1 MKNIVTFFTFF
12 LMSIALIA
20 QTPCTDCPPA
30 SGTLSG
36 DSASNFL
43 VSAAQMDFVPGQI
56 LVRFK
61 DDVTPVLRK
70 SNGYVALGVPT
81 LDAILQKYKV
91 TSAEKVFPNEQRK
104 MSRQTVKTFSGQE
117 LEVPSLHNI
126 HKLETDS
133 MVNIFEAIE
142 ALKQNENVVY
152 AEPNYMYSI
161 GESEALSPA
170 LTEEEMLEWLKEN
183 PIELVNQPAR
193 VTNVTPND
201 PLYAQQWALPASQVD
216 AVWDS
221 TTGDTTQII
230 AILDTGVDWLHPDLK
245 NKIWHN
251 PGEIPDNGWDDDG
264 NGKVDDVVGWD
275 FVNYD
280 NNPLDDNGHG
290 THVAGIAAA
299 EANNGLGIAGV
310 SWGAKLLPIK
320 VMTNKGSGD
329 ASKISQGVNYAAS
342 VGATVINMSLGGYFK
357 SLTLETA
364 LINALIGAEV
374 IAAAGNDKLSI
385 YDQHKSSLVPTPFY
399 PAAYH
404 FVLGVEDFSNPMFL
418 FSNFDPDGPV
428 YSEFPT
434 GENYELLSY
443 GLAILSSFP
452 GGQYKVFTGT
462 SMAAPLI
469 SGIIALYNSAKMQVT
484 REERWGDFINASR
497 PTDAFTNIFSTEK
510 QPAFDLRS
518 FELTDTLPGNDYDNQ
533 ADAGETI
540 HIWARIRNTYG
551 NSDSTYIKLQLSDL
565 SRPYYSEHIDF
576 IKNVSFLGSIST
588 YRERHNQYDPFII
601 YLKPNFPNEK
611 RFELEVLMWNAGS
624 PDTNKQTINITVY
637 NGTELT
643 GFLTGNIVLTP
654 DRLWL
659 INNST
664 RLTTGSTMK
673 IMPGTHLIINGSFD
687 NRGYIE
693 GFGTKDSII
702 LFEGPGTAGNAQYK
716 YVNFDLRGGSIDAN
730 YLENCSI
737 NNGYRASGTFEFCEF
752 NNMTDIVARNLK
764 NCKING
770 LKHNEFGPHIQDTL
784 MNCVIANSALI
795 GDGQLAQIDL
805 IQNNIFINNY
815 FINAAQFTGIGNGPV
830 VKNNIFRG
838 IKNFIVYLYPG
849 WPGAWQE
856 SQLFE
861 LNPTT
866 NQKYFG
872 NAFIMNRGEKFYNI
886 LKTAGG
892 DDSVSL
898 SGHYFGTSDINK
910 INKWIID
917 FQDNA
922 LLPYAS
928 LNPMMIPPS
937 ESLHG
942 FVWKVLVN
950 GKDAQ
955 DEYVDPLGVG
965 PHRFDVYFNRP
976 MDPNFTPNLTFGGI
990 FPYTTHSIIDS
1001 SHWSPDKKKWT
1012 AYHTVKLY
1020 TGDGINRIRVAG
1032 ARDPEGFEIPFEDQR
1047 FEFLID
1053 AAGSA
1058 SADFQATAGLGKVNL
1073 EWSNPS
1079 SEDVPDLLGYNMYRL
1094 EHITDTTLT
1103 DPVMINSS
1111 LIADTL
1117 FTDFNVVPNKKYY
1130 YYYRVV
1136 RTDFSESDSSKV
1148 ISSIPF
1154 TAAVG
1159 DANGDLTVNI
1169 LDITSIV
1176 GYLLNQN
1183 PQPFIIEAADVNHDD
1198 QINILD
1204 VVGVVNQIMGGM
1216 PKFAVSTNKPTVSFD
1231 SKAAY
1236 IENGSGLTAMQF
1248 KLAGKDIAKAGLVMG
1263 PAAKGM
1269 EMSYSVVAD
1278 TMYVVLY
1285 NFKNNGIVSD
1295 ERGMLF
1301 TLTDGYFKEL
1311 KELIGSDAKGEP
1323 VEISV
1328 TNDGEIIPKEYLL
1341 YQNYPNPFNPN
1352 TTIRY
1357 ALPNPGDVELIVYN
1371 ILGQKV
1377 WDHRVTGQ
1385 KPGYYEIV
1393 WNGKNNYGS
1402 PVASGVYIYQLRS
1415 GKFFTQKKMS
1425 LLK

>member
-1 MKNIVTFFTFF
+1 MKKLYTLLTVF
-12 LMSIALIA
+12 LMSCALFA
-20 QTPCTDCPPA
+20 QTPCNDCPPN

-43 VSAAQMDFVPGQI
+43 TSAAQMDFVPGQI

-91 TSAEKVFPNEQRK
+91 TSAEKVFPSEQRK
-104 MSRQTVKTFSGQE
+104 TSKQKVKTFSGKE
-117 LEVPSLHNI
+117 LELPSLHNI

-133 MVNIFEAIE
+133 IVNIFEAIE
-142 ALKQNENVVY
+142 ALKQDENVVY
-152 AEPNYMYSI
+152 AEPNYVYSTV
-161 GESEALSPA
+161 ESESLSPA
-170 LTEEEMLEWLKEN
+170 MTEEEMIEWLKEN
-183 PIELVNQPAR
+183 PIKLVNKPSK
-193 VTNVTPND
+193 VTSVTPND
-201 PLYAQQWALPASQVD
+201 PLYSQQWALPASQVD

-251 PGEIPDNGWDDDG
+251 PGEIPDNGQDDDG

-275 FVNYD
+275 FINYD

-310 SWGAKLLPIK
+310 SWGAKVMPVK
-320 VMTNKGSGD
+320 VLNNKGRGD
-329 ASKISQGVNYAAS
+329 VLILSQGVYYSSAK
-342 VGATVINMSLGGYFK
+342 GATIINMSFGGYFK
-357 SLTLETA
+357 SLTLEVA
-364 LINALIGAEV
+364 LLNAILSTEIV
-374 IAAAGNDKLSI
+374 AAAGNDNLSI
-385 YDQHKSSLVPTPFY
+385 YDKHPSSTFPTPFY
-399 PAAYH
+399 PAAFS
-404 FVLGVEDFSNPMFL
+404 FVFGVEDVCDINLCYSNY
-418 FSNFDPDGPV
+418 DPDGPI
-428 YSEFPT
+428 YSEFAT
-434 GENYELLSY
+434 GENYELISHGKNIVSVY
-443 GLAILSSFP
+443 P
-452 GGQYKVFTGT
+452 GGQYKVLTGT

-484 REERWGDFINASR
+484 REDRWGDFINASR
-497 PTDAFTNIFSTEK
+497 PTNAFTNIYSTEK
-510 QPAFDLRS
+510 NPVFDLRS

-540 HIWARIRNTYG
+540 HLWARIRNTFGY
-551 NSDSTYIKLQLSDL
+551 SDSTFIKLQLSNM
-565 SRPYYSEHIDF
+565 SRPYYSEHINF
-576 IKNVSFLGSIST
+576 IRDVSYLGNIST
-588 YRERHNQYDPFII
+588 YRDRHNQYDPFII
-601 YLKPNFPNEK
+601 YLKPDFPNEK

-643 GFLTGNIVLTP
+643 GLLSGNLVLSP

-659 INNST
+659 INGSA

-673 IMPGTHLIINGSFD
+673 ILPGTRLIINGSFD
-687 NRGYIE
+687 NRGTLE
-693 GFGTKDSII
+693 AFGTPDSMIMI
-702 LFEGPGTAGNAQYK
+702 EGPGWAGSSTFR
-716 YVNFDLRGGSIDAN
+716 YVNFDLRGNDIYGNFENSI
-730 YLENCSI
+730 I
-737 NNGYRASGTFEFCEF
+737 NNCHAAFGTFRYCEF
-752 NNMTDIVARNLK
+752 NIIEEIHTQTLK
-764 NCKING
+764 NCKINSLIDKG
-770 LKHNEFGPHIQDTL
+770 YGFVTDTL
-784 MNCVIANSALI
+784 MDCVISNSVFQSGI
-795 GDGQLAQIDL
+795 GTNL
-805 IQNNIFINNY
+805 IQNNIFINSY
-815 FINAAQFTGIGNGPV
+815 FPNRNDYPGFHFGKKI
-830 VKNNIFRG
+830 KHNILQH
-838 IKNFIVYLYPG
+838 IKNSLIYYYPNLPPSYYYEAYLILLNTNSG
-849 WPGAWQE
+849 DFFE
-856 SQLFE
+856 NSFLFD
-861 LNPTT
+861 
-866 NQKYFG
+866 
-872 NAFIMNRGEKFYNI
+872 EKDRYYNI
-886 LKTAGG
+886 LKTEGSA
-892 DDSVSL
+892 DSIIF
-898 SGHYFGTSDINK
+898 SGHYFGTTNLNK

-917 FQDNA
+917 FNDNA
-922 LLPYAS
+922 LLPYAALS
-928 LNPMMIPPS
+928 PLRIIPPDS
-937 ESLHG
+937 THG

-955 DEYVDPLGVG
+955 DEHVDPLGIG
-965 PHRFDVYFNRP
+965 THRFDVYFNRQ
-976 MDPNFTPNLTFGGI
+976 MNPNFIPSLTFGGI
-990 FPYTTHSIIDS
+990 FPYTTHAIVDS
-1001 SHWSPDKKKWT
+1001 SYWSHDFKIWT

-1020 TGDGINRIRVAG
+1020 SGDGINKIRVAG
-1032 ARDPEGFEIPFEDQR
+1032 ARDPEGFEIPVEDFR
-1047 FEFLID
+1047 FEFLIN

-1079 SEDVPDLLGYNMYRL
+1079 PEDVPDLLGYNMYRL

-1103 DPVMINSS
+1103 EPVMINST
-1111 LIADTL
+1111 LISDTL

-1148 ISSIPF
+1148 ISSIPY

-1176 GYLLNQN
+1176 AYLLNQN
-1183 PQPFIIEAADVNHDD
+1183 PEPFILEAADVNHDN

-1204 VVGVVNQIMGGM
+1204 VVGVVNQIMGGK

-1236 IENGSGLTAMQF
+1236 IQNGSGLTAMQF

-1263 PAAKGM
+1263 PSAQGM
-1269 EMSYSVVAD
+1269 ELSYNVVGD
-1278 TMYVVLY
+1278 TMYVALY

-1311 KELIGSDAKGEP
+1311 KELIGSDAKGES
-1323 VEISV
+1323 VEINV
-1328 TNDGEIIPKEYLL
+1328 TNDGEIIPKDYQL

-1357 ALPNPGDVELIVYN
+1357 ALPNPGDVELIIYN

-1377 WDHRVTGQ
+1377 WDHRVTSQ
-1385 KPGYYEIV
+1385 KPGYYEVV

-1402 PVASGVYIYQLRS
+1402 PVASGIYIYQLRS

>member
-1 MKNIVTFFTFF
+1 
-12 LMSIALIA
+12 MSVALIA
-20 QTPCTDCPPA
+20 QTPCPDCPPING
-30 SGTLSG
+30 SLSG
-36 DSASNFL
+36 DSTTNFL

-70 SNGYVALGVPT
+70 SNGYVAVGVPT

-104 MSRQTVKTFSGQE
+104 TSRKTVKTFSGKE

-133 MVNIFEAIE
+133 IVNIFEAIE
-142 ALKQNENVVY
+142 ALNLDENVVY
-152 AEPNYMYSI
+152 AEPNYVYSSV
-161 GESEALSPA
+161 ESESLSPA
-170 LTEEEMLEWLKEN
+170 MTEEEMIEWLKEN
-183 PIELVNQPAR
+183 PIKLVNKPSK
-193 VTNVTPND
+193 VTSVTPND
-201 PLYAQQWALPASQVD
+201 PLYSQQWALPASQVD

-251 PGEIPDNGWDDDG
+251 PGEIPDNGQDDDG

-275 FVNYD
+275 FINYD

-299 EANNGLGIAGV
+299 EANNGLGITGV
-310 SWGAKLLPIK
+310 SWGAKIMPVKALN
-320 VMTNKGSGD
+320 NKGQGD
-329 ASKISQGVNYAAS
+329 VLILSQGAYYAS
-342 VGATVINMSLGGYFK
+342 TKGATIINMSLGNYFK
-357 SLTLETA
+357 SLTLEAA
-364 LINALIGAEV
+364 LLNAALTCELV
-374 IAAAGNDKLSI
+374 AAAGNDQFNI
-385 YDQHKSSLVPTPFY
+385 YPKDPRFPQAMY
-399 PAAYH
+399 PAAFY
-404 FVLGVEDFSNPMFL
+404 FVFGVADVEDYSNY
-418 FSNFDPDGPV
+418 DPDGPI
-428 YSEFPT
+428 YSEFTT
-434 GENYELLSY
+434 GENYELLSH
-443 GLAILSSFP
+443 GKAILSSFP
-452 GGQYKVFTGT
+452 GGQYKILTGT

-469 SGIIALYNSAKMQVT
+469 SGMIALYNSAKVRAT

-497 PTDAFTNIFSTEK
+497 PTNAFLNIYSTEK
-510 QPAFDLRS
+510 PSVFDVRS
-518 FELTDTLPGNDYDNQ
+518 FELTDTLPGNDFDNQ

-540 HIWARIRNTYG
+540 HLWTRIRNTYG
-551 NSDSTYIKLQLSDL
+551 NSDSTYIKLQLSDM
-565 SRPYYSEHIDF
+565 SRPYYAGHIEF
-576 IKNVSFLGSIST
+576 IQDISFLGSIHT
-588 YRERHNQYDPFII
+588 YLEKHNQYDPFIF
-601 YLKPNFPNEK
+601 YLKPTFPNEK
-611 RFELEVLMWNAGS
+611 SFELEILMWNAGTD
-624 PDTNKQTINITVY
+624 DTSRQTINITVY
-637 NGTELT
+637 NGTELS
-643 GFLTGNIVLTP
+643 GLLSGNIVLTP

-659 INNST
+659 VNNST

-673 IMPGTHLIINGSFD
+673 ILPGTRLIINGSFD
-687 NRGYIE
+687 NRGSIE
-693 GFGTKDSII
+693 AIGTSDSLINI
-702 LFEGPGTAGNAQYK
+702 ECIGLSGSNLFK
-716 YVNFDLRGGSIDAN
+716 YVNFDLRAGDVYGN
-730 YLENCSI
+730 FENCI
-737 NNGYRASGTFEFCEF
+737 LNNCNEAFGEFRYTDF
-752 NNMTDIVARNLK
+752 NIVK
-764 NCKING
+764 NIHSNKLIGCKINSMPPISQNYG
-770 LKHNEFGPHIQDTL
+770 FDTLINCIVTNSFLPVNLTSNYGAKYFEKNVFTDNWFVNSNSLPFFGEGIKLKHNLFKGMGNWVVHVYP
-784 MNCVIANSALI
+784 
-795 GDGQLAQIDL
+795 
-805 IQNNIFINNY
+805 NY
-815 FINAAQFTGIGNGPV
+815 TGA
-830 VKNNIFRG
+830 F
-838 IKNFIVYLYPG
+838 
-849 WPGAWQE
+849 QE
-856 SQLFE
+856 SFLIK
-861 LNPTT
+861 LNGT
-866 NQKYFG
+866 NSNDYYE
-872 NAFIMNRGEKFYNI
+872 NAFIINKGNRFYSV
-886 LKTAGG
+886 LMTTGG
-892 DDSVSL
+892 ADSVEF
-898 SGHYFGTSDINK
+898 GGQFFGTSDMNK

-917 FQDNA
+917 FNDFA
-922 LLPYAS
+922 YLPYAA
-928 LNPMMIPPS
+928 LNPLRIIPPDS
-937 ESLHG
+937 THG

-965 PHRFDVYFNRP
+965 THRFDVYFNRP
-976 MDPNFTPNLTFGGI
+976 MDPGFIPNLTFGGI
-990 FPYTTHSIIDS
+990 SPFITHTVNDS
-1001 SHWSPDKKKWT
+1001 SFWSSDYKIWT

-1020 TGDGINRIRVAG
+1020 SGDGINRIRVAG
-1032 ARDPEGFEIPFEDQR
+1032 AKDPEGFDIPIEDLR

-1058 SADFQATAGLGKVNL
+1058 SVDFQATAGLGKVNL
-1073 EWSNPS
+1073 EWSNPDPT
-1079 SEDVPDLLGYNMYRL
+1079 DVPDLLGYNMYRL

-1103 DPVMINSS
+1103 EPILINST
-1111 LIADTL
+1111 LITDTL
-1117 FTDFNVVPNKKYY
+1117 YSDFNVTPNKKYY

-1136 RTDFSESDSSKV
+1136 RTDFSESDSSRV

-1154 TAAVG
+1154 TAAIG

-1176 GYLLNQN
+1176 AYLLNQN
-1183 PQPFIIEAADVNHDD
+1183 PQPFILEAADVNHDNL
-1198 QINILD
+1198 INILD

-1216 PKFAVSTNKPTVSFD
+1216 PKFAVSKNKPTVSFD
-1231 SKAAY
+1231 SKSAY
-1236 IENGSGLTAMQF
+1236 IQKGSGLTAMQF

-1285 NFKNNGIVSD
+1285 NFKNNGMLSD

-1311 KELIGSDAKGEP
+1311 KELIGSDARGKS

-1328 TNDGEIIPKEYLL
+1328 TNDGEIIPKEYQL

-1357 ALPNPGDVELIVYN
+1357 ALPNPSDVELIIYN